1 MYIFTNKTWGHLK
14 MIYIFVIIILG
25 ETVQMIATE
34 KSLSKRRVEI
44 LYILLINIRVTFWYL
59 SVNNNIL
66 QVRDQVQLHKTQ
78 FLADVFIFYWC
89 PYKHSW

>member
-1 MYIFTNKTWGHLK
+1 MYIFTNKTCGHLK
-14 MIYIFVIIILG
+14 MTYIFIIIILG
-25 ETVQMIATE
+25 ETVQMIA
-34 KSLSKRRVEI
+34 KNRSAKAGVEI
-44 LYILLINIRVTFWYL
+44 LHILLINTWVTFWYL